1 MRQKT
6 LRIVGLA
13 SVLILAAGSA
23 MASDLWLH
31 VRVEEKDGATVK
43 VNLPVTMLEKAVGM
57 IPEEHF
63 QDGRIEIDDWHT
75 STQEIRELWTELK
88 NSPDMTFVTVQEDDE
103 FVRVWKESGYLKV
116 NVREGGEEGIGGEN
130 VDVSLPLA
138 VVDALL
144 SGDDS
149 ELNITA
155 AIEALVEEGEG
166 QLVTV
171 SGDDEKVRVWV
182 DRVAEAD

>member
-6 LRIVGLA
+6 LRILVLA
-13 SVLILAAGSA
+13 SLALLAAGGA
-23 MASDLWLH
+23 MAADLWLH

-43 VNLPVTMLEKAVGM
+43 VNLPVTMLEKAVSM

-63 QDGRIEIDDWHT
+63 HDGRIEIDDWHT
-75 STQEIRELWTELK
+75 STADLRELWVELK
-88 NSPDMTFVTVQEDDE
+88 DSPDMTFVTVQEDDE
-103 FVRVWKESGYLKV
+103 FVRVWKEAGYLKV
-116 NVREGGEEGIGGEN
+116 NVRDGEEGMGGEN
-130 VDVSLPLA
+130 VDVSLPMS

-155 AIEALVEEGEG
+155 AIEALVAEGEG

-182 DRVAEAD
+182 DRVAEAE

>member
-1 MRQKT
+1 
-6 LRIVGLA
+6 
-13 SVLILAAGSA
+13 
-23 MASDLWLH
+23 
-31 VRVEEKDGATVK
+31 
-43 VNLPVTMLEKAVGM
+43 
-57 IPEEHF
+57 
-63 QDGRIEIDDWHT
+63 
-75 STQEIRELWTELK
+75 
-88 NSPDMTFVTVQEDDE
+88 MTFVTVQEDDE
-103 FVRVWKESGYLKV
+103 FVRVWKESGYLRV
-116 NVREGGEEGIGGEN
+116 NVREGAEEETGGEN